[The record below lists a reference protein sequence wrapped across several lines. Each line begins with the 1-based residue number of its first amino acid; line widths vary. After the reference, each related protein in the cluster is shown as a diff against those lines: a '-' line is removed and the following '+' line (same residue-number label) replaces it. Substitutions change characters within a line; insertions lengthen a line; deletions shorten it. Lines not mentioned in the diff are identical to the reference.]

1 MDDQVLSHQASTPS
15 RELAARS
22 SWDGPVLGDGLLTA
36 ELAAFCQSGV
46 SVVLASCDRSRWP
59 VVGRGV
65 GCLIDASGQ
74 VRILSRRTPNGALLQ
89 ALADGAGLAVTF
101 TLPTTHRSIQ
111 LKASGGRIATP
122 AASDYPVVA
131 AQMAALCADIIACG
145 YAESL
150 AAGYCA
156 FEPHDLAAIDLLPD
170 CAFVQTPGPGA
181 GSKLES

>member
-1 MDDQVLSHQASTPS
+1 MDDQALSHQPSTPS

-22 SWDGPVLGDGLLTA
+22 SWNGPVLGDGVLTA

-46 SVVLASCDRSRWP
+46 SVVMASCDRSDRP

-65 GCLIDASGQ
+65 GCLIDASGH

-111 LKASGGRIATP
+111 LKASGGRLATP
-122 AASDYPVVA
+122 TGSDYPVA
-131 AQMAALCADIIACG
+131 TAQMAALCADLIACG
-145 YAESL
+145 FPEAF

-156 FEPHDLAAIDLLPD
+156 FEPLDLAAIDLLPD